1 MGFKVGPESAGSDP
15 GPVCYGHGGVYPT
28 VTDAD
33 VVLGYLNP
41 DCFYRGKMKLD
52 KEASFKAIEE
62 KIAKPM
68 GISTVHAASGIYD
81 VINSY
86 MTDNLHQAVI
96 EKGFDPRDFTV
107 VGYGG
112 NGPMHIGV
120 YAKELGAVKAVVPFH
135 APVFSAF
142 GIASSDIVRVYRRT
156 KFFQMPANPDD
167 LNAVFQEM
175 ESAAIEEMLKEGI
188 KKQEIELY
196 REVELRYNR
205 QVHEVGISVPGG
217 EITKSSI
224 LSLMETWENK
234 YDSLYGKGSG
244 LKEAGI
250 QLVNFRVTATA
261 RYFKPTIRS
270 QKAPAGSNAS
280 ASVKGERPVF
290 FKKFDDYVKT
300 PIYDFARIHLGEE
313 IKGPAIIESELTT
326 IVVHPDQAVVL
337 DKFNNI
343 VFNKL

>member
-1 MGFKVGPESAGSDP
+1 
-15 GPVCYGHGGVYPT
+15 
-28 VTDAD
+28 
-33 VVLGYLNP
+33 
-41 DCFYRGKMKLD
+41 
-52 KEASFKAIEE
+52 
-62 KIAKPM
+62 
-68 GISTVHAASGIYD
+68 
-81 VINSY
+81 
-86 MTDNLHQAVI
+86 
-96 EKGFDPRDFTV
+96 
-107 VGYGG
+107 
-112 NGPMHIGV
+112 MHMGV
-120 YAKELGAVKAVVPFH
+120 YAKELGAKKAIVPFH

-156 KFFQMPANPDD
+156 KFFQMPANPDE

-175 ESAAIEEMLKEGI
+175 ESSAVEEMCKEGI
-188 KKQEIELY
+188 EKQGIELF

-205 QVHEVGISVPGG
+205 QVHEVGVPVPGG
-217 EITKSSI
+217 KITKSSI
-224 LSLMETWENK
+224 LGLMENWENK

-270 QKAPAGSNAS
+270 QKSPAKSNDS
-280 ASVKGERPVF
+280 VSVKGERPVF
-290 FKKFDDYVKT
+290 FKKYDDYVKT
-300 PIYDFARIHLGEE
+300 PIYDFAKIHLGDE

-326 IVVHPDQAVVL
+326 IVVHPDQEVVL